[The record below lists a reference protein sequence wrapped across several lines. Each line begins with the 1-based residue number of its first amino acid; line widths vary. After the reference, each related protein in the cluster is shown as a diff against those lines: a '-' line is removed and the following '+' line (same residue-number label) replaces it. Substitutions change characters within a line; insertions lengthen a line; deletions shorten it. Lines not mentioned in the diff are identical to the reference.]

1 MTKLAWA
8 ESFSDPAD
16 RCNAQYLVDEVERL
30 QAQVKQLA
38 DALNFA
44 VLAIHLTREYVGE
57 ERLPALDGWSWFD
70 ATKRGEHALA
80 AYEASKE
87 KHDG

>member
-8 ESFSDPAD
+8 EGFSDATD
-16 RCNAQYLVDEVERL
+16 RFNALDLIHEVERL

-38 DALNFA
+38 DALNFT
-44 VLAIHLTREYVGE
+44 VLAIHLMREYVGE

-70 ATKRGEHALA
+70 ATKRGEQALA
-80 AYEASKE
+80 AYKVSKE
-87 KHDG
+87 KHDA